1 MNIKE
6 KIFAYYRRQQP
17 ERQAIFPKY
26 DDVRS
31 ILILFESDMDE
42 QNGTVKAIRNE
53 LLTQDK
59 DVVLWGYCNKKE
71 ITSHP
76 LPQYRIVG
84 RKDFNL
90 FGAPKEEVI
99 KELQRRPYN
108 LLIDL
113 SQRPVLPMHYLAM
126 YARADFKAGLSVHGT
141 GLHDLLISTP
151 AQENPH
157 FLYTQIVKYL
167 KMIQTK

>member
-17 ERQAIFPKY
+17 ARQAIFPKY
-26 DDVRS
+26 DEVRS
-31 ILILFESDMDE
+31 ILILFESDMIEKNDLI
-42 QNGTVKAIRNE
+42 KSIRGE

-59 DVVLWGYCNKKE
+59 DVVLWGYCDKKD
-71 ITSHP
+71 INTAI

-84 RKDFNL
+84 RRDFNL
-90 FGAPKEEVI
+90 LGAPKEELI
-99 KELQRRPYN
+99 KDLQKRPYD

-113 SQRPVLPMHYLAM
+113 SQHPILALRYLAM
-126 YARADFKAGLSVHGT
+126 YARADFKAGLSIHGT
-141 GLHDLLISTP
+141 DLHDLLISTP
-151 AQENPH
+151 AQDSPQ